1 MGAMFSK
8 PSMPEYNYS
17 YGSYV
22 PPVTTTTPPANTGT
36 TPSTD
41 NTDVDADRVAAIAR
55 RRTFPD
61 TIQTSYRGV
70 LQQGPWAP
78 QRKSLLGE

>member
-8 PSMPEYNYS
+8 PDMPEYNYS

-22 PPVTTTTPPANTGT
+22 PPAATPVTSTGTPANTET
-36 TPSTD
+36 ETD
-41 NTDVDADRVAAIAR
+41 GDAERAAAVAR

-70 LQQGPWAP
+70 LQQGPWVP